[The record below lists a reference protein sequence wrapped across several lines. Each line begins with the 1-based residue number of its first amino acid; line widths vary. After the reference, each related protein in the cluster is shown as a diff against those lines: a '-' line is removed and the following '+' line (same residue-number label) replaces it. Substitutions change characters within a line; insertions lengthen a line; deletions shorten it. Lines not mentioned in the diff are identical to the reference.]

1 MLPRFSHEF
10 SSEVP
15 KAMPARRPPPR
26 ATSCIA
32 FFYEAP
38 RLYFT
43 LPAFI
48 SVSLNRCVA
57 LYCSVDVSL
66 YRCKN
71 HGFARSV
78 ALRLPSGCAPP
89 CKALMSWIRRDA
101 CRAIPKL
108 CALALRSLRSLR
120 RGTGPVLKLSVS
132 TLLLSC
138 CLYCR
143 SLAPSPV
150 VRPTHVSVVL
160 RFRWGYALLF
170 YCSWILLRRVSLS
183 PLRLSRAP

>member
-1 MLPRFSHEF
+1 MGHVHDELR
-10 SSEVP
+10 
-15 KAMPARRPPPR
+15 ARRGYRVSNPR
-26 ATSCIA
+26 SVL
-32 FFYEAP
+32 EVE
-38 RLYFT
+38 R
-43 LPAFI
+43 PAGNFHHRY
-48 SVSLNRCVA
+48 SVSEKLMFAEQVMSVVLRCPRRANARV
-57 LYCSVDVSL
+57 YVSL

-120 RGTGPVLKLSVS
+120 RGTGPVLKLRVS

-143 SLAPSPV
+143 SRAPSPV
-150 VRPTHVSVVL
+150 LRPTHVSVV
-160 RFRWGYALLF
+160 
-170 YCSWILLRRVSLS
+170 
-183 PLRLSRAP
+183 